1 VTAPSPARDS
11 RARDHMANSR
21 TLLAWIRTSVALVG
35 LGFVVARFGLFLQ
48 ALGTRAAGGRA
59 APSLSAVI
67 GVGLV
72 LVGALVGALSLVRFR
87 QVQRSIEAGQFEVDV
102 RVELITA
109 IAVILAAVALATY
122 LVLTR

>member
-1 VTAPSPARDS
+1 
-11 RARDHMANSR
+11 MANSR

-48 ALGTRAAGGRA
+48 ALGTRAVGGRA

-109 IAVILAAVALATY
+109 TAVILAAVALATY